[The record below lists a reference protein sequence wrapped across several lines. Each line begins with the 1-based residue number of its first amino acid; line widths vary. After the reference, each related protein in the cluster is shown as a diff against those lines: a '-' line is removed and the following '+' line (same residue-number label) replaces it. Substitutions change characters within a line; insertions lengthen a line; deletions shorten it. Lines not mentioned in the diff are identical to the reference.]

1 MLTGV
6 IQDGIRE
13 NNMNQRVL
21 VTAGASGI
29 GREVARAFAANG
41 AKVFVSDID
50 AKGLNALSKE
60 IDGVITKVCDNSKRS
75 DVEALIPAAIE
86 GLGGLDVLVNNAGI
100 SGPTATVEEMD
111 PDKWEAVMN
120 VNLNG
125 TFNVTRLAI
134 PHLKKSSAGSIIIMS
149 SLGGRFGYPN
159 RSPYCTSKW
168 GLIGFAK
175 TLALELGEFNI
186 RANAIAPGAV
196 GGERIEHVLE
206 GRAKAEGK
214 TLEQEKANA
223 MSVQALKRF
232 VDPKDIAALCIFLA
246 SDAGKSISGQVLPI
260 DNGSVKAS

>member
-1 MLTGV
+1 MY
-6 IQDGIRE
+6 
-13 NNMNQRVL
+13 QRIL

-29 GREVARAFAANG
+29 GREIARAFAAKS

-50 AKGLNALSKE
+50 AKGLEALSKE
-60 IDGVITKVCDNSKRS
+60 IQGLTTKVCDNSKRS
-75 DVEALIPAAIE
+75 DVEALIPAAVE
-86 GLGGLDVLVNNAGI
+86 ALGGLDVLVNNAGI
-100 SGPTATVEEMD
+100 SGPTASVEEMD

-134 PHLKKSSAGSIIIMS
+134 PHLKQSSAGSIIIMS

-159 RSPYCTSKW
+159 RSPYCTSKS

-186 RANAIAPGAV
+186 RVNAIAPGAV
-196 GGERIEHVLE
+196 GGERIERVLE
-206 GRAKAEGK
+206 GRAKAAGK
-214 TLEQEKANA
+214 TLEDEEEAA
-223 MSVQALKRF
+223 MSIQALKRF
-232 VDPKDIAALCIFLA
+232 VDPKDIAALCVFIT
-246 SDAGKSISGQVLPI
+246 SDAGKSITGQVLPI

>member
-1 MLTGV
+1 MS
-6 IQDGIRE
+6 
-13 NNMNQRVL
+13 QRVL
-21 VTAGASGI
+21 ITAGASGI
-29 GREVARAFAANG
+29 GREIARAFAADG

-50 AKGLNALSKE
+50 AKALEALSKE
-60 IDGVITKVCDNSKRS
+60 IKGVMTKTCDNSKRS
-75 DVEALIPAAIE
+75 DVEAMIPAAIKA
-86 GLGGLDVLVNNAGI
+86 LGGLDILVNNAGI
-100 SGPTATVEEMD
+100 SGPTGPVEELD

-134 PHLKKSSAGSIIIMS
+134 PHLKKSAAGNIIVMS

-168 GLIGFAK
+168 GLIGFTK
-175 TLALELGEFNI
+175 TLALELGAFNI

-196 GGERIEHVLE
+196 GGDRIEHVLE

-214 TLEQEKANA
+214 TLEQEKEAA
-223 MSVQALKRF
+223 MSLQSLKRF
-232 VDPKDIAALCIFLA
+232 VDPKDIAALCLFLT

-260 DNGSVKAS
+260 DNDSVKAS

>member
-1 MLTGV
+1 VKAL
-6 IQDGIRE
+6 D
-13 NNMNQRVL
+13 
-21 VTAGASGI
+21 TA
-29 GREVARAFAANG
+29 
-41 AKVFVSDID
+41 AKDIP
-50 AKGLNALSKE
+50 GLKTL
-60 IDGVITKVCDNSKRS
+60 VCDVSKRQDIERMVAS
-75 DVEALIPAAIE
+75 AAE
-86 GLGGLDVLVNNAGI
+86 TLSGLDVLVNNAGI
-100 SGPTATVEEMD
+100 SGPTAPVEDME

-196 GGERIEHVLE
+196 GGQRIERVLE

-214 TLEQEKANA
+214 TLEEEKKDA

-232 VDPKDIAALCIFLA
+232 VDPKDIAALCVFLT

-260 DNGSVKAS
+260 DNDSVKAS

>member
-1 MLTGV
+1 
-6 IQDGIRE
+6 
-13 NNMNQRVL
+13 MNQRVL

-29 GREVARAFAANG
+29 GREIARTFAANG

-50 AKGLNALSKE
+50 AKALEALSKE
-60 IDGVITKVCDNSKRS
+60 IKGVMTKTCDNSKRS
-75 DVEALIPAAIE
+75 DVEALIPAAVE
-86 GLGGLDVLVNNAGI
+86 ALGGLDVLVNNAGI
-100 SGPTATVEEMD
+100 SGPTAPVEAID

-134 PHLKKSSAGSIIIMS
+134 PHLKKSAAGNIIIMS

-175 TLALELGEFNI
+175 TLALELGAFNI

-206 GRAKAEGK
+206 GRAKTEGK
-214 TLEQEKANA
+214 TLEQEKEAA

-232 VDPKDIAALCIFLA
+232 VDPKDIAALCLFLA
-246 SDAGKSISGQVLPI
+246 SDASKSISGQVIPI
-260 DNGSVKAS
+260 DNDSVKAS

>member
-1 MLTGV
+1 
-6 IQDGIRE
+6 
-13 NNMNQRVL
+13 MNQRVL

-29 GREVARAFAANG
+29 GREITRAFAANG

-50 AKGLNALSKE
+50 AKGLDALSKE
-60 IDGVITKVCDNSKRS
+60 IKGVMTKVCDNSKRS
-75 DVEALIPAAIE
+75 DVEALIPAAVQT
-86 GLGGLDVLVNNAGI
+86 LGGLDVLVNNAGI
-100 SGPTATVEEMD
+100 SGPTAPVEEVD

-134 PHLKKSSAGSIIIMS
+134 PHLKKSSAGSIIIIS

-175 TLALELGEFNI
+175 TLALELGEYNI

-196 GGERIEHVLE
+196 GGERIERVLE

-214 TLEQEKANA
+214 TLEEEKEDA
-223 MSVQALKRF
+223 MSIQALKRF
-232 VDPKDIAALCIFLA
+232 VDPKDIAALCIFLT

-260 DNGSVKAS
+260 DNDSVKAS